1 MDLMKRVGK
10 GSLPQGKRAVLPAK
24 TAACLIRL
32 VITVLVLAAGLCFI
46 YPVAFTL
53 ADSFMADWEISE
65 YYGAREGLA
74 DKPASNGKSV
84 ALKLIPYEVT
94 LKQYYTALIGRP
106 RYLFMFWN
114 SIKLVLPIVAGQLVV
129 ASMAAYAFT
138 LMKSKTADILYF
150 LYIVVMLLPF
160 QVTLVPNYII
170 ADWLGILDTGL
181 SIILPGIFGTFGVF
195 LLKQYMASIPVS
207 YMEAARIDG
216 AGYLRV
222 FLDIVVPLLKPGLA
236 ALFVL
241 LFIDNWNMSEQPL
254 IFLSDPLKE
263 PLSLFLSNINNEE
276 PGIAFAASFF
286 YMAPMIL
293 VFLHG
298 EEHMVT
304 GIGMQLSGV
313 KG

>member
-1 MDLMKRVGK
+1 MDLNGMDEKVT
-10 GSLPQGKRAVLPAK
+10 VLPRKGGTLLLRIA
-24 TAACLIRL
+24 AACLML
-32 VITVLVLAAGLCFI
+32 TAGLCFI
-46 YPVAFTL
+46 YPVVFTL
-53 ADSFMADWEISE
+53 ADSFMADWEINE
-65 YYGAREGLA
+65 YYGARESLDA
-74 DKPASNGKSV
+74 EPAKDLTTV
-84 ALKLIPYEVT
+84 DLKLIPYEAT
-94 LKQYYTALIGRP
+94 FKQYYTVLIGRP
-106 RYLFMFWN
+106 QYLFMFWN
-114 SIKLVLPIVAGQLVV
+114 SIKLVLPIVAGQLIV

-138 LMKSKTADILYF
+138 LMKSKLADALYF

-160 QVTLVPNYII
+160 QVTLVPNYIM
-170 ADWLGILDTGL
+170 ADRLGIVNSGL

-195 LLKQYMASIPVS
+195 LLRQYMVSIPANC
-207 YMEAARIDG
+207 MEAARIDG
-216 AGYLRV
+216 AGYLKV
-222 FLDIVVPLLKPGLA
+222 YLNIVVPLLKPGLA

-254 IFLSDPLKE
+254 ILLSDPLKE

-298 EEHMVT
+298 EEHMVAGM
-304 GIGMQLSGV
+304 GIQLAGV